1 MPLKIRRFYAS
12 ILLVLFIFAA
22 VSRAQTTD
30 PAPAQNAA
38 PPTSGDVM
46 RDRISKAKAF
56 IAVRNYNAAIF
67 ELENI
72 RRESADPAV
81 RSVVNTL
88 LMTSYVEQGD
98 YKRAQDLLTEFFNN
112 EQKNGASRPL
122 NGYMAVAGQVVRV
135 ARNRV
140 ERYRG
145 LGLTVND
152 RALPLEA
159 VNDLEK
165 MRETLEMVID
175 QSRELGKDNAKT
187 ADAMAM
193 LEEAVA
199 ARGALARDSFDT
211 RRWQDK
217 LSDTR
222 EQMANSRST
231 VLNAINDGTTEAP
244 RPETAAAA
252 PSNTAAAAPAV
263 TQAVSQTASQTPSQ
277 SSVKPE
283 AKNVTAAKPAETR
296 PAAPQGERPVIV
308 VGKNPA
314 ENSVAKNEVPASAI
328 NNTSAPSDGPIEVGA
343 LTGYATSQTRPI
355 YPPAARTVR
364 ATGVVRVEVMV
375 DENGDV
381 AEIQNVSGPVIL
393 QAAAKDAVRKWRFR
407 PFTRDGQPVRATG
420 FVSFN
425 FTL

>member
-12 ILLVLFIFAA
+12 ILLVLVTFAA
-22 VSRAQTTD
+22 VSYTQTTD
-30 PAPAQNAA
+30 PAPAQNTA

-56 IAVRNYNAAIF
+56 IAVMNYNAAIF

-72 RRESADPAV
+72 RRESGDQAV
-81 RSVVNTL
+81 RSVVNVL
-88 LMTSYVEQGD
+88 LMNSFVEKGD
-98 YKRAQDLLTEFFNN
+98 YKRAQDLLTEFFTN

-140 ERYRG
+140 ERYRV

-165 MRETLEMVID
+165 MRETLELVID

-193 LEEAVA
+193 MEEAVA

-231 VLNAINDGTTEAP
+231 VLNAINDGTPEPPKIEPVAP
-244 RPETAAAA
+244 A
-252 PSNTAAAAPAV
+252 NGAAAPAV
-263 TQAVSQTASQTPSQ
+263 TQTASQTTSQ
-277 SSVKPE
+277 PAVRSG
-283 AKNVTAAKPAETR
+283 TAAVAASKPAEQK
-296 PAAPQGERPVIV
+296 PAATQNDRPVVV
-308 VGKNPA
+308 VGKSAP
-314 ENSVAKNEVPASAI
+314 ETVAKKETPPPAPEKTES
-328 NNTSAPSDGPIEVGA
+328 SSDGPLEVGS
-343 LTGYATSQTRPI
+343 LTGYATSQTRPV

-364 ATGVVRVEVMV
+364 ASGVVRVDLMV

-425 FTL
+425 FAL

>member
-12 ILLVLFIFAA
+12 ILLVLFTIAA
-22 VSRAQTTD
+22 VSHAQTTD
-30 PAPAQNAA
+30 PVPVQNAA

-72 RRESADPAV
+72 RRESGDPAV

-88 LMTSYVEQGD
+88 LMTSFVEQGD
-98 YKRAQDLLTEFFNN
+98 YKRAQDLLTEFFTS

-122 NGYMAVAGQVVRV
+122 NGYMAVAGQVVRS
-135 ARNRV
+135 ARSRS
-140 ERYRG
+140 ERYRA

-159 VNDLEK
+159 VTDLEK

-193 LEEAVA
+193 MEEAVA

-244 RPETAAAA
+244 KTESVAAA
-252 PSNTAAAAPAV
+252 PANAAAPAV
-263 TQAVSQTASQTPSQ
+263 TQPVSQKESNA
-277 SSVKPE
+277 V
-283 AKNVTAAKPAETR
+283 AAAKPAEQK
-296 PAAPQGERPVIV
+296 PAATQNERPVVV
-308 VGKNPA
+308 VGKSAP
-314 ENSVAKNEVPASAI
+314 ETVAKKETPPPASEKSE
-328 NNTSAPSDGPIEVGA
+328 TSNEGPLEVGS
-343 LTGYATSQTRPI
+343 LTGYATSQTRPV

-364 ATGVVRVEVMV
+364 ATGVVRVELMV

-381 AEIQNVSGPVIL
+381 AEIQSVSGPVIL

-425 FTL
+425 FAL

>member
-12 ILLVLFIFAA
+12 IFLVLLSFAA
-22 VSRAQTTD
+22 ASQAQTTD
-30 PAPAQNAA
+30 PAPSQNAA

-88 LMTSYVEQGD
+88 LMTSYIEQGD
-98 YKRAQDLLTEFFNN
+98 YKRAQDFLTEFFNN

-145 LGLTVND
+145 LGLAVND

-165 MRETLEMVID
+165 MREKLEMVID
-175 QSRELGKDNAKT
+175 QSRELAKDNAKA

-193 LEEAVA
+193 MEEAVA

-231 VLNAINDGTTEAP
+231 VLNAINDGTAEAP
-244 RPETAAAA
+244 KAETVAVTPPGTAAAA
-252 PSNTAAAAPAV
+252 PPV
-263 TQAVSQTASQTPSQ
+263 TQAVSQTAAQPAA
-277 SSVKPE
+277 KPE
-283 AKNVTAAKPAETR
+283 VKNAAAAKPAESK
-296 PAAPQGERPVIV
+296 PAQPQGDRPVIV
-308 VGKNPA
+308 VGKNPTA
-314 ENSVAKNEVPASAI
+314 DSVAKNETPADAVDNKAVPG
-328 NNTSAPSDGPIEVGA
+328 DGPIEVGA
-343 LTGYATSQTRPI
+343 LTAYATSQTRPI
-355 YPPAARTVR
+355 YPPAAKTVR
-364 ATGVVRVEVMV
+364 ATGVVRVEVII

-393 QAAAKDAVRKWRFR
+393 QAAAKDAIKKWRFR

>member
-12 ILLVLFIFAA
+12 IFLVLFTFAA
-22 VSRAQTTD
+22 VSPAQTTD
-30 PAPAQNAA
+30 PAPVQNAA

-98 YKRAQDLLTEFFNN
+98 YKRAQDFLTEFFTN

-140 ERYRG
+140 ERYRV

-193 LEEAVA
+193 MEEAVA

-222 EQMANSRST
+222 EQMANSRSS
-231 VLNAINDGTTEAP
+231 VLNAINDGTAETPKTE
-244 RPETAAAA
+244 TVAAA
-252 PSNTAAAAPAV
+252 PANTVAAAPAV
-263 TQAVSQTASQTPSQ
+263 TQTASQTASQPAVRSG
-277 SSVKPE
+277 
-283 AKNVTAAKPAETR
+283 TAAVAASKPAEPK
-296 PAAPQGERPVIV
+296 PAATQNERPIV
-308 VGKNPA
+308 VVGRSAP
-314 ENSVAKNEVPASAI
+314 ETVAKKETPPVPEKTEASG
-328 NNTSAPSDGPIEVGA
+328 DGPIEVGA